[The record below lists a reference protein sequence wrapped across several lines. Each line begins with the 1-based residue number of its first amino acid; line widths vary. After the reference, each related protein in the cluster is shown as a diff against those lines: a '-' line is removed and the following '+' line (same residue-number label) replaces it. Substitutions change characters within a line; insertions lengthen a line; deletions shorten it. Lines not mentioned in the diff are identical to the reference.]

1 MCAGLGGELMR
12 RRAMHISH
20 GLTSDIL
27 YPLENGTF
35 TSLDGTTVIV
45 SNGNHIYAKS
55 GETSGA
61 HYVWLSPQVTGWD
74 TAYNI
79 INANDKYPVN
89 VLFSLKIGDT
99 VKFVIKNNNTG
110 ITNKWQKLYVAFV
123 SGIEEK
129 VKSGY
134 FQQKNELTTEVVV
147 TEDIDV
153 TALAV
158 HINREDTEA
167 EFDFEIYVNDVRYF

>member
-1 MCAGLGGELMR
+1 MR
-12 RRAMHISH
+12 RRVMHILQN
-20 GLTSDIL
+20 GKSDIL

-35 TSLDGTTVIV
+35 TSLDGTAVIV

-55 GETSGA
+55 GEVSGA
-61 HYVWLSPQVTGWD
+61 HYVWLSPQVTGWY
-74 TAYNI
+74 TACNKFNENRI
-79 INANDKYPVN
+79 YPTN
-89 VLFSLKIGDT
+89 VLFGLKIGDT

-110 ITNKWQKLYVAFV
+110 ITNKWQNLYVAFV
-123 SGIEEK
+123 SGTGEK

-153 TALAV
+153 TALAL
-158 HINREDTEA
+158 HINRASTEA
-167 EFDFEIYVNDVRYF
+167 ELDFEVYVNDVRYF